1 MLTPGRIIFHSG
13 GTEEPRLR
21 GHRNRIPGNSHGFA
35 AGISEPVRTIDPFP
49 APVYQRVQLLR
60 GYEAFQKSAIR

>member
-1 MLTPGRIIFHSG
+1 MLTLGRIIFHNR

-21 GHRNRIPGNSHGFA
+21 GHQNRIPGNSHGFT
-35 AGISEPVRTIDPFP
+35 AGILDPVRTIDPIP
-49 APVYQRVQLLR
+49 VPVYQRVQLLR